1 MRYPEEDHAQDL
13 YKDITEKFV
22 NRTPPIICSIKGAGV
37 HWGLYVKSG
46 FKICHIDCFDE
57 FGSPEYCISFGKNSK
72 RVATGRTSSKLDTI
86 NAVDDWMQGDELS
99 ILYKKFSFIDRCK
112 RDVIKIYKELVT
124 ADSSLSKLVKIQRY
138 FSDGYELWFKSDDR
152 AVYIGYNHQNK
163 ILDACCSG
171 DNALLFKLKTQDRKS
186 LAKLLNRWLCDRALP
201 SQIQTEFP
209 WVEMGNLAD
218 FYEKGNLF
226 EGELLESWNSIE
238 NFYESYRI
246 CLGNELTDLMIK
258 FIKSMRQEGYD
269 RHLRAGQSVYYL
281 NLSRSRKH
289 GSLGRSHISF
299 WGEYD
304 SFNGY
309 NGYKEIQCLRVDYSI
324 DCAVSQQFEE
334 DQISLTPRIRQILNQ
349 LVEQPLYRC

>member
-13 YKDITEKFV
+13 YKDLTEKFV
-22 NRTPPIICSIKGAGV
+22 NRTPPIIYSIKGAGV
-37 HWGLYVKSG
+37 HWGFYVKSG
-46 FKICHIDCFDE
+46 CKICSIECFDK
-57 FGSPEYCISFGKNSK
+57 FGSPEYFISFGKNSK

-86 NAVDDWMQGDELS
+86 NAVDDWIKGDELS
-99 ILYKKFSFIDRCK
+99 ILYKKFSFIDRSK

-124 ADSSLSKLVKIQRY
+124 TDSSLSKLVKIERC
-138 FSDGYELWFKSDDR
+138 FSDYQLWFKSDDR

-163 ILDACCSG
+163 ILDASCRG

-186 LAKLLNRWLCDRALP
+186 LAKLLKRWLCDRALP

-226 EGELLESWNSIE
+226 EGEVLESWNSIE
-238 NFYESYRI
+238 NFYESNRI

-269 RHLRAGQSVYYL
+269 RYLRAGQSVYYL

-289 GSLGRSHISF
+289 GYLGSYISF

-304 SFNGY
+304 SFHGY
-309 NGYKEIQCLRVDYSI
+309 NGYKEIQCLRVTYSVE
-324 DCAVSQQFEE
+324 CKTVEEFEE
-334 DQISLTPRIRQILNQ
+334 DEIILTPRIRNLLHQ
-349 LVEQPLYRC
+349 LAKQPIN